1 MVCVR
6 FAPSPTG
13 HLHIG
18 AARTA
23 LFNWLFARHNRGKFI
38 LRIEDT
44 DAARSS
50 ERMSRGIMEGMEW
63 LGLDWDEG
71 PVFQSGRIGIY
82 REKAEEL
89 VAKGK
94 AYYCYCLPEEIQ
106 ERKIQARSRG
116 EYWEYDRRCL
126 KLSQAEKDQ
135 LGAEGRPK
143 AIRFLV
149 RDGKT
154 RFEDIVHG
162 EISVDNKN
170 IEDFVLLR
178 SDGLPTYHL
187 SVVVDDLAQEI
198 SHVIRGDDHIS
209 NTPKQILLYQAYEQ
223 TPPRFAHLPLI
234 LGPDRKKLSKR
245 HGVTSVLQFREDGY
259 LPLTLLNYLAQ
270 ISWSPGGE
278 EKEVYTVEEMVEKFS
293 LDRVSKGSPVLD
305 LVKLERLNN
314 RLISRMD
321 AAELAPSVIEQL
333 KKAGLWD
340 ESLMM
345 ERKKW
350 FLKMIDLLKERSHMI
365 RDFAPRAKPFL
376 RDDLSYDPQGVDKY
390 LSDER
395 LKVILP
401 RLKEDFLNMED
412 FTAAEIERVLRW
424 RAENE
429 GVKASL
435 LIHALRMLVVG
446 GPVSPGIFDVLEL
459 VGKDKTIQRM
469 DKFKSI
475 VGGKNGSL
483 QKN

>member
-44 DAARSS
+44 DVARSS
-50 ERMSRGIMEGMEW
+50 EKMSQGIMEGMEW

-71 PVFQSGRIGIY
+71 PVFQSRRIEIY

-106 ERKIQARSRG
+106 ERKVQARNRG

-126 KLSQAEKDQ
+126 ELSQAEKDR
-135 LGAEGRPK
+135 LEGKGKPK

-149 RDGKT
+149 RDGET

-187 SVVVDDLAQEI
+187 SVVVDDLGQEI

-209 NTPKQILLYQAYEQ
+209 NTPKQILLYQAYES

-245 HGVTSVLQFREDGY
+245 HGVTSVLQFKEDGY
-259 LPLTLLNYLAQ
+259 LPLTLLNFLAQ
-270 ISWSPGGE
+270 MSWSPGGE
-278 EKEVYTVEEMVEKFS
+278 EEEIYSVEEMVEKFS

-321 AAELAPSVIEQL
+321 AAGLAPSVIEEL

-345 ERKKW
+345 ERRSW
-350 FLKMIDLLKERSHMI
+350 FFKMIDLLKERSHVI
-365 RDFAPRAKPFL
+365 KDFASRAKPFL
-376 RDDLSYDPQGVDKY
+376 RDDLFYDPKGVDKY

-395 LKVILP
+395 LDVILP
-401 RLKEDFLNMED
+401 RLKEDFLRMED
-412 FTAAEIERVLRW
+412 FTAAEIESLLRR
-424 RAENE
+424 RAEKE
-429 GVKASL
+429 GVKAAL

-446 GPVSPGIFDVLEL
+446 EPVSPGIFDVLEL
-459 VGKDKTIQRM
+459 VGKEKTIQRI

-475 VGGKNGSL
+475 AGGVNGCL
-483 QKN
+483 